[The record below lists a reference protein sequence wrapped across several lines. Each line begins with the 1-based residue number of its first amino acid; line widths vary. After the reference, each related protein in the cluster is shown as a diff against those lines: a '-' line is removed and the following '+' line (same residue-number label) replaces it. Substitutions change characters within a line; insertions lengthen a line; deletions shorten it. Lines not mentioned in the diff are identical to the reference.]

1 MAVDVGHHYGAPG
14 VTSAGGIAEIEFNLA
29 LAYEVREA
37 LHAAG
42 LAVRLIGERGGHAVL
57 AERTRDAAGADLFVS
72 LHHDGVQPQHL
83 PAAERFSGY
92 SLFVSRRNPQ
102 LARSLACA
110 SAIGSEMRAAGFRP
124 SRYHAEPVAGDNRPF
139 ADEENGVHF
148 YDSLAVGRTAPMPS
162 VLVEA
167 GVIVNAA
174 EEARMRDAGVRR
186 RIAQAIARGVQAC
199 LR

>member
-1 MAVDVGHHYGAPG
+1 MGHHYGAPG
-14 VTSAGGIAEIEFNLA
+14 VTSAGGVAEIEFNLA
-29 LAYEVREA
+29 LAFDVKRA
-37 LHAAG
+37 LEERSFR
-42 LAVRLIGERGGHAVL
+42 VRLIGERGDYAVL
-57 AERTRDAAGADLFVS
+57 SERTRDAAGAALFVS
-72 LHHDGVQPQHL
+72 IHHDGVQPQYMSV
-83 PAAERFSGY
+83 AERFAGF
-92 SLFVSRRNPQ
+92 SLFVSRQNPQ
-102 LARSLACA
+102 LDRSLACA

-124 SRYHAEPVAGDNRPF
+124 SRYHAEPVAGEDRPF

-174 EEARMRDAGVRR
+174 EEARLRDAGVRQR
-186 RIAQAIARGVQAC
+186 MARAIARGAKAC